1 MVATVLTGNSINRA
15 VLTVLTAVLTVLT
28 VVPTRGSRRLGA
40 GPLLM
45 CWRSW
50 EEPVAHYGEVEAPVS
65 CVLRSCH
72 FEWRSLQALD
82 PSALAFRCAGCST
95 SRFLF
100 HYPALSTLHHYITYI
115 HHPLTVLLMLLIYT
129 CHYFNLVV
137 VLHSIMLSLL
147 LQSSPSNSL
156 LRPRAG
162 SKHSIK
168 REQYQQY

>member
-1 MVATVLTGNSINRA
+1 M
-15 VLTVLTAVLTVLT
+15 
-28 VVPTRGSRRLGA
+28 PTRGSRRLGA

-65 CVLRSCH
+65 CDLRSCH

-82 PSALAFRCAGCST
+82 PCALAFRCAGCST
-95 SRFLF
+95 SRFVF

-129 CHYFNLVV
+129 YHYFNLVV

-147 LQSSPSNSL
+147 FQSSPSPIVYYGLEPGLNTVL
-156 LRPRAG
+156 T
-162 SKHSIK
+162 
-168 REQYQQY
+168 EQYQQYQQRTVLTKNIINSEKN